1 MNDNE
6 KIKDSGMKETEQ
18 QHAQAAALDN
28 EFEKKAEQLQEQLD
42 ACKATQQE
50 WREKYMHVAA
60 DLENFKRRMAKE
72 QAVWAQAAQGK
83 VLVDLLAIVDDFDR
97 AIQEQ
102 EKEKLSD
109 EVQAWLAGFDMIH
122 NGLHSFL
129 KKQGIEE
136 IPVDKPF
143 DPEYHEALLQVESD
157 EHESGTIV
165 AVMQKGYLFKG
176 TVLRP
181 AKVSV
186 AK

>member
-6 KIKDSGMKETEQ
+6 KIKQVKQEAADPNGQEQ
-18 QHAQAAALDN
+18 VAV
-28 EFEKKAEQLQEQLD
+28 LQEQLD
-42 ACKATQQE
+42 ACKTAQQE
-50 WREKYMHVAA
+50 WQGKYMRVAA

-72 QAVWAQAAQGK
+72 QAEWAQVAQAN
-83 VLVDLLAIVDDFDR
+83 VLLELLTIVDDFDR

-122 NGLHSFL
+122 NALHSLL
-129 KKQGIEE
+129 KKQGVEE
-136 IPVDKPF
+136 IPADKPF
-143 DPEYHEALLQVESD
+143 DPHYHEALLQVESD

-176 TVLRP
+176 NVLRP